1 MVELVNSNW
10 DEFIENLFNNDFVK
24 EFLPELHNNYESFV
38 QKYNLEDDLIK
49 FFPLPLLITNNE
61 GEIVQ
66 INNEFHSFI
75 EGRNIENFIRKNITE
90 FCKFEDDLNKIDF
103 QNKFFSTLI
112 LRFNFL
118 EYPKNLEQKTFL
130 HLFLKEGET
139 FIIWVV
145 LFKNSDIGK
154 YFQNYRTF
162 EEFKQIFESLPYVI
176 YIKDTYNR
184 ILRVNKQFCK
194 KFQKNPEEVE
204 GKFVDSLFSE
214 EVVNTCKEKD
224 LEVIKTGNPIT
235 GSEEKFEINGKI
247 ENYFIVDRIPLF
259 HNNEISGI
267 LVFAFD
273 ITEKK
278 KTEIELRR
286 WKKRFDFAT
295 TATGQAVFER
305 NWESGE
311 VVWTDN
317 IKDLFGY
324 SKKELNKREK
334 WIEKIVSS
342 DLDNYLTTFQKHC
355 ENLSPYDLTYRIK
368 TSEGTIRYVKESGF
382 FLTDEGK
389 IISIVGIISDVTDQK
404 NLEQKVV
411 DYTTFLHV
419 LLDTI
424 PMPIFY
430 EDIEGKFIGCNKY
443 FQEHILHL
451 GKKEFFGKTVKD
463 FPNIFN
469 ESFIAKHLD
478 ANRKIIQNEKVESYD
493 EKISLADGIVKSF
506 AIFKAGYKDFDG
518 ELAGIINILI
528 DVTDRIEA
536 ENQLRNLNIELEK
549 KIEERTRDLQT
560 ALEEYKFEV
569 EEHRRV
575 QEILEQANYELK
587 ILNETIA
594 EESRKLIVLNEK
606 LEKSER
612 ELREANSAKDKF
624 FSIIAHDLRNPLQSI
639 LTDSEILDK
648 FFDTFTPEKIREYVN
663 HIYKTSTLLKN
674 LLENLLTWAKTQTGR
689 IVYRPEWININ
700 LLITDIVR
708 YIEPTAKNKG
718 ISLIYNKDMDFM
730 VYLDRN
736 MITTVIRNLLSNAIK
751 FSPRNSNV
759 YIDIQNYY
767 EGNIPSLKVSVRDE
781 GIGISKDIQEKLF
794 KIEYSISTAGTEKE
808 QGTGLG
814 LILCYELIKL
824 HNGKIWFESE
834 EGKGTTF
841 TFVIPINFD

>member
-24 EFLPELHNNYESFV
+24 EYLPEIRNNYEFLI
-38 QKYNLEDDLIK
+38 QKYNSEDDLIK
-49 FFPLPLLITNNE
+49 LFPLPLVITTNV

-66 INNEFHSFI
+66 VNNEFLTFI
-75 EGRNIENFIRKNITE
+75 EARNNDNFIGKNISE
-90 FCKFEDDLNKIDF
+90 IGKFDNDLNKINF
-103 QNKFFSTLI
+103 QNNSFCNFI

-118 EYPKNLEQKTFL
+118 NYPKNLEQKTFL
-130 HLFLKEGET
+130 HLFLKEGKT

-145 LFKNSDIGK
+145 LFKNSDIDK
-154 YFQNYRTF
+154 YLQNDKTF
-162 EEFKQIFESLPYVI
+162 EDFKRIFDSLPYVI
-176 YIKDTYNR
+176 YTKDTYNR
-184 ILRVNKQFCK
+184 ILRVNKHFSK
-194 KFQKNPEEVE
+194 KFQKDTREIE
-204 GKFVDSLFSE
+204 GRFVDSLFPE
-214 EVVNTCKEKD
+214 QVVSICKEKD
-224 LEVIKTGNPIT
+224 LEVIRTGKPII
-235 GSEEKFEINGKI
+235 GSEEKFEINEKI
-247 ENYFIVDRIPLF
+247 ENYFIVERIPLF
-259 HNNEISGI
+259 YNIEISGI

-305 NWESGE
+305 DWESGE

-334 WIEKIVSS
+334 WLDKIVPS
-342 DLDNYLTTFQKHC
+342 DLENYLTTFQKHC
-355 ENLSPYDLTYRIK
+355 ENLSPYDLIYRIK
-368 TSEGTIRYVKESGF
+368 TSDGRISYVKESGF

-389 IISIVGIISDVTDQK
+389 IISIVGIISDITNQK

-411 DYTTFLHV
+411 DYNTFLHV

-443 FQEHILHL
+443 FQEQILQL
-451 GKKEFFGKTVKD
+451 SKKEFFGKTVKN

-469 ESFIAKHLD
+469 EAFIAKHLN
-478 ANRKIIQNEKVESYD
+478 ANRKIIQNEKVETYD
-493 EKISLADGIVKSF
+493 EKIRLADGSERSF

-528 DVTDRIEA
+528 DITDRIEA

-560 ALEEYKFEV
+560 ALDEYKFEV

-587 ILNETIA
+587 ILNETLA

-606 LEKSER
+606 LEKSEK

-689 IVYRPEWININ
+689 IAYRPEWININ

-718 ISLIYNKDMDFM
+718 ISLIYNKDIDFM

-751 FSPRNSNV
+751 FSHRNSNV

-767 EGNIPSLKVSVRDE
+767 EGNIPSLKISVRDE
-781 GIGISKDIQEKLF
+781 GIGIPKDIQEKLF
-794 KIEYSISTAGTEKE
+794 KIENSISTAGTEKE

-824 HNGKIWFESE
+824 HNGKIWVESE

-841 TFVIPINFD
+841 SFVIPINYD